1 MPSPSLN
8 QKKKSCQ
15 QYHLLYEDKIQIVKE
30 LNNILPLEEEDML
43 PSDGLGL
50 SPTSSRANV
59 GLSQISL
66 PLAWKPKETRTFS
79 MFLVI
84 QSKTRVIDTKIISH
98 VDKNM
103 TDVIIPDSFVF
114 DNEPEDFHVDI
125 LIYAAR
131 TDYGLENNSGG
142 SLKSRITRSI
152 GRKFGASVVRFI
164 ILFSFIS
171 VLQKSQTTSHEMS
184 KSPRLD
190 QTISGAHYN
199 LLAKATLCIADACEE
214 ATIHNLR
221 MSAFADLS
229 GPPLYG
235 HIICRLAIQPHSVL
249 RPILEGVLSVQH
261 VEEGVELENTSARLQ
276 AGNLHFYS
284 IGDIANSS
292 KNTVMVIPLSS
303 VSLILPKSR
312 KHYFILFQRSRI
324 VPTPAPRTFLLR
336 TDETSEVP
344 ASSVYLVTNSD
355 RDYEIWRRAIE
366 IQIYYI
372 GIWGK
377 FATKMSS
384 LLTQKR
390 EDPIRETLSRGTG
403 SNLYETISI
412 KGSISKAFGG
422 LSLVPCD
429 GQPHPNGA
437 MTAPMKRPNVK
448 QRAKVI
454 DFFPVPNRNR
464 ESPQPSRKSII
475 YEPSSKY
482 VIQLNIG
489 EDSVENE
496 YNSYSPLY
504 RMSPRP
510 PSNNRHHSEDQYKDG
525 KKSWSKSIGSL
536 INRNASHV
544 TRL

>member
-1 MPSPSLN
+1 MSGVCEVCNL
-8 QKKKSCQ
+8 KKKSCQ
-15 QYHLLYEDKIQIVKE
+15 QYHLLNEDKNFIVKE
-30 LNNILPLEEEDML
+30 LNNILTLEEEDMI
-43 PSDGLGL
+43 PNGLGL

-66 PLAWKPKETRTFS
+66 PLAWKSKETRTFS

-84 QSKTRVIDTKIISH
+84 QSKTKVIDTKIITH

-103 TDVIIPDSFVF
+103 TDVIIPDIFIF
-114 DNEPEDFHVDI
+114 DNEPEDFFVDI

-131 TDYGLENNSGG
+131 TDYGLEHHSGG

-152 GRKFGASVVRFI
+152 GRKFGSSV
-164 ILFSFIS
+164 
-171 VLQKSQTTSHEMS
+171 KSQSSTLEVS
-184 KSPRLD
+184 KNPRIN
-190 QTISGAHYN
+190 QNISGAHYN
-199 LLAKATLCIADACEE
+199 LLAKATLCITDACED

-261 VEEGVELENTSARLQ
+261 MEEDVQLENTAVRLQ

-284 IGDIANSS
+284 LGDIANSS
-292 KNTVMVIPLSS
+292 RNTVLIIPLNS
-303 VSLILPKSR
+303 
-312 KHYFILFQRSRI
+312 RSR
-324 VPTPAPRTFLLR
+324 VMPTSSARTLLLR
-336 TDETSEVP
+336 TDETNEIP
-344 ASSVYLVTNSD
+344 ASNVYIVTNSD
-355 RDYEIWRRAIE
+355 REYEVWRRAIE
-366 IQIYYI
+366 LQIYDI
-372 GIWGK
+372 GVWGR
-377 FATKMSS
+377 FATRISS

-422 LSLVPCD
+422 LSLVPCE
-429 GQPHPNGA
+429 GQVNTNGA
-437 MTAPMKRPNVK
+437 ATAPVMRPNVK
-448 QRAKVI
+448 QRGKVI
-454 DFFPVPNRNR
+454 DFFPVSSPPPTRRNANPTPPAP
-464 ESPQPSRKSII
+464 EA
-475 YEPSSKY
+475 SSKY

-489 EDSVENE
+489 EDVGENE
-496 YNSYSPLY
+496 YSSYSPLY
-504 RMSPRP
+504 RLSPRP
-510 PSNNRHHSEDQYKDG
+510 SSRNRNYPEDHHKDG

-536 INRNASHV
+536 INRNASHI

>member
-1 MPSPSLN
+1 
-8 QKKKSCQ
+8 
-15 QYHLLYEDKIQIVKE
+15 
-30 LNNILPLEEEDML
+30 
-43 PSDGLGL
+43 
-50 SPTSSRANV
+50 
-59 GLSQISL
+59 
-66 PLAWKPKETRTFS
+66 
-79 MFLVI
+79 
-84 QSKTRVIDTKIISH
+84 
-98 VDKNM
+98 M

-131 TDYGLENNSGG
+131 TDYGLENNTGG

-152 GRKFGASVVRFI
+152 GRKFGASV
-164 ILFSFIS
+164 
-171 VLQKSQTTSHEMS
+171 KSQTASHEMS

-261 VEEGVELENTSARLQ
+261 VEESVELENTSARLQ

-303 VSLILPKSR
+303 
-312 KHYFILFQRSRI
+312 RSRI

-366 IQIYYI
+366 IQIYDI

>member
-1 MPSPSLN
+1 MPSPSFN

-43 PSDGLGL
+43 PGDGLGL

-66 PLAWKPKETRTFS
+66 PLAWKPK
-79 MFLVI
+79 
-84 QSKTRVIDTKIISH
+84 
-98 VDKNM
+98 
-103 TDVIIPDSFVF
+103 
-114 DNEPEDFHVDI
+114 
-125 LIYAAR
+125 
-131 TDYGLENNSGG
+131 
-142 SLKSRITRSI
+142 
-152 GRKFGASVVRFI
+152 
-164 ILFSFIS
+164 
-171 VLQKSQTTSHEMS
+171 EMS

-261 VEEGVELENTSARLQ
+261 VEEVVELENASVRLQ

-292 KNTVMVIPLSS
+292 KNTVLVIPLSS
-303 VSLILPKSR
+303 
-312 KHYFILFQRSRI
+312 RSRI
-324 VPTPAPRTFLLR
+324 VPTSTPRTFLLR
-336 TDETSEVP
+336 TDETNEVP
-344 ASSVYLVTNSD
+344 ASTVYLITNSD

-366 IQIYYI
+366 IQIYDI
-372 GIWGK
+372 GIWGR
-377 FATKMSS
+377 FATKISS

-429 GQPHPNGA
+429 GQPHMNGA
-437 MTAPMKRPNVK
+437 ATAPVKRPNVK
-448 QRAKVI
+448 QRGKVI
-454 DFFPVPNRNR
+454 DFFPVSSLILFTLFPGIQVQ
-464 ESPQPSRKSII
+464 SPQPSRKSII
-475 YEPSSKY
+475 HEPTSKY

-489 EDSVENE
+489 EDLVENE

>member
-1 MPSPSLN
+1 MSGGVVVCEVCNS
-8 QKKKSCQ
+8 KKKSCQ

-30 LNNILPLEEEDML
+30 LNNTLPLEEEDMM

-98 VDKNM
+98 VDRNM

-114 DNEPEDFHVDI
+114 DNEPEDFNVDI

-131 TDYGLENNSGG
+131 TDYGLEHSSGG

-152 GRKFGASVVRFI
+152 GRKFGASV
-164 ILFSFIS
+164 
-171 VLQKSQTTSHEMS
+171 KSQTTAPEMA

-261 VEEGVELENTSARLQ
+261 VEEVVELENASVRLQ

-284 IGDIANSS
+284 IGDIAYSS
-292 KNTVMVIPLSS
+292 KNTVLVIPLSS
-303 VSLILPKSR
+303 
-312 KHYFILFQRSRI
+312 RSRI
-324 VPTPAPRTFLLR
+324 IPTSTPRTFLLR
-336 TDETSEVP
+336 TDESIDVP
-344 ASSVYLVTNSD
+344 ASTVYLITNSD

-366 IQIYYI
+366 LQIYDI
-372 GIWGK
+372 GIWGR
-377 FATKMSS
+377 FATRVSS

-390 EDPIRETLSRGTG
+390 EDPIRETLSRATG

-429 GQPHPNGA
+429 GQMNGA
-437 MTAPMKRPNVK
+437 ATAPVKRPNVK
-448 QRAKVI
+448 QRGKVI
-454 DFFPVPNRNR
+454 DFFPVQ
-464 ESPQPSRKSII
+464 SPQPSRKSII
-475 YEPSSKY
+475 QAEPAGSKY

-489 EDSVENE
+489 EDVVENE

-510 PSNNRHHSEDQYKDG
+510 PSNNRHHSDDQYKDG

>member
-1 MPSPSLN
+1 
-8 QKKKSCQ
+8 
-15 QYHLLYEDKIQIVKE
+15 
-30 LNNILPLEEEDML
+30 ML
-43 PSDGLGL
+43 PGDGLGL

-114 DNEPEDFHVDI
+114 DNEPEDFNVDI

-131 TDYGLENNSGG
+131 TDYGLENNTGG

-152 GRKFGASVVRFI
+152 GRKFGSSV
-164 ILFSFIS
+164 
-171 VLQKSQTTSHEMS
+171 KSQVSTPEML

-199 LLAKATLCIADACEE
+199 LLAKATLSIADACEE

-261 VEEGVELENTSARLQ
+261 VEEGVELENTAARLQ

-292 KNTVMVIPLSS
+292 KNTVLIIPLSS
-303 VSLILPKSR
+303 
-312 KHYFILFQRSRI
+312 RSRI
-324 VPTPAPRTFLLR
+324 VPTPSARTFLLR
-336 TDETSEVP
+336 TDESKEVP
-344 ASSVYLVTNSD
+344 ASSVYIVTNSD

-366 IQIYYI
+366 IQIYDI
-372 GIWGK
+372 GIWGR
-377 FATKMSS
+377 FATKISS

-437 MTAPMKRPNVK
+437 ATAPVKRPQVK

-454 DFFPVPNRNR
+454 DFFQAQ
-464 ESPQPSRKSII
+464 SPKPSRKSII
-475 YEPSSKY
+475 HEPSSNY

-489 EDSVENE
+489 EDVMENE

-510 PSNNRHHSEDQYKDG
+510 PSSYRHHSDDQYKDG

>member
-1 MPSPSLN
+1 MSGGVVCEVCNS
-8 QKKKSCQ
+8 KKKSCQ

-114 DNEPEDFHVDI
+114 DNEPEDFNVDI

-131 TDYGLENNSGG
+131 TDYGLEHNSGG

-152 GRKFGASVVRFI
+152 GRKFGASV
-164 ILFSFIS
+164 
-171 VLQKSQTTSHEMS
+171 KSQGLTQEMA
-184 KSPRLD
+184 KGQRLD

-199 LLAKATLCIADACEE
+199 LLAKATLCITDACED

-261 VEEGVELENTSARLQ
+261 MEEEVELENTSARLQ

-292 KNTVMVIPLSS
+292 KNTVLIIPLSS
-303 VSLILPKSR
+303 
-312 KHYFILFQRSRI
+312 RSRI
-324 VPTPAPRTFLLR
+324 IPTSSARTLLVR
-336 TDETSEVP
+336 TDESVAVP
-344 ASSVYLVTNSD
+344 ASTVYIFTNSD

-366 IQIYYI
+366 LQIYDI
-372 GIWGK
+372 GIWGR
-377 FATKMSS
+377 FATKVSS

-390 EDPIRETLSRGTG
+390 EDPIRETMSRGTG

-429 GQPHPNGA
+429 GQAILNGA
-437 MTAPMKRPNVK
+437 VTAPVKRPNVK
-448 QRAKVI
+448 QRGKVI
-454 DFFPVPNRNR
+454 DFFPVHN
-464 ESPQPSRKSII
+464 PQPTRGII
-475 YEPSSKY
+475 SPEPSSKY

-489 EDSVENE
+489 DDAAENE

-510 PSNNRHHSEDQYKDG
+510 HSRNNARHHFDDQFKDG

-536 INRNASHV
+536 INRNATTV

>member
-1 MPSPSLN
+1 MSGGGVIVCEVCNS
-8 QKKKSCQ
+8 KKKSCQ

-43 PSDGLGL
+43 PGDGLGL

-84 QSKTRVIDTKIISH
+84 RSKTRVIDTKIISH

-131 TDYGLENNSGG
+131 TDYGLEHHSGG

-152 GRKFGASVVRFI
+152 GRKFGASV
-164 ILFSFIS
+164 
-171 VLQKSQTTSHEMS
+171 KSQNTPPEIS
-184 KSPRLD
+184 KSPRFD

-214 ATIHNLR
+214 ATIHNLK

-261 VEEGVELENTSARLQ
+261 VEENVELENTSARLQ

-292 KNTVMVIPLSS
+292 KNTVLVIPLSS
-303 VSLILPKSR
+303 
-312 KHYFILFQRSRI
+312 RSRI
-324 VPTPAPRTFLLR
+324 VPTAAPRTFLLR
-336 TDETSEVP
+336 TDETNEIP
-344 ASSVYLVTNSD
+344 ASTVYLITNSD

-366 IQIYYI
+366 IQIYDI
-372 GIWGK
+372 GIWGR
-377 FATKMSS
+377 FATKVSS

-390 EDPIRETLSRGTG
+390 EDPIRETLSRATG

-429 GQPHPNGA
+429 EQMHLNGA
-437 MTAPMKRPNVK
+437 ATAPIKRPNVK

-454 DFFPVPNRNR
+454 DFFPVN
-464 ESPQPSRKSII
+464 SPQPSRKSI
-475 YEPSSKY
+475 YNEQPSSKY

-489 EDSVENE
+489 DDMVENE

-525 KKSWSKSIGSL
+525 RKSWSKSIGSL